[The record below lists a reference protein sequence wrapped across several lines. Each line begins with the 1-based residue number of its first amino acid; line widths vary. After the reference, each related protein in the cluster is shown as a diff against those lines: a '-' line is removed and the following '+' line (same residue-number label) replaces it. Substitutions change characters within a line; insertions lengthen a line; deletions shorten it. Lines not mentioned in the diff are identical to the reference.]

1 MRAAGKRYGAGM
13 NTLSLLL
20 LGLALLAVLG
30 GWALRWL
37 RHELTP
43 ERLAH
48 PAALAP
54 DAQWLR
60 IHSANDKQLA
70 AQWWPASDACGAVVL
85 MHGWGGNGSQLHA
98 AARALHAQGWSVLL
112 PDARCHGRSDDDS
125 FSSLPRF
132 AQDLSAS
139 VDWLRTAPQ
148 GASGQAVVLLGHSVG
163 AAAALLCATW
173 RNDLSAVISVS
184 AFAHPE
190 QVMRRWLAAYRVPFW
205 PLGWGVNRYIEHVIG
220 HRFDD
225 IAPLH
230 TIARLK
236 LPVLLIHGQ
245 QDEVVPL
252 MCAQQLQ
259 AAAPHAQT
267 LFCAGRHDGFD
278 DEVALYANTS
288 RWLQQAVNAPAP
300 TTGAGPH

>member
-1 MRAAGKRYGAGM
+1 M

-30 GWALRWL
+30 SWALGWL
-37 RHELTP
+37 RRELTP
-43 ERLAH
+43 ERLPH
-48 PAALAP
+48 VTVLAP
-54 DAQWLR
+54 EVQWVRL
-60 IHSANDKQLA
+60 HTANDKQVA

-139 VDWLRTAPQ
+139 VDWLRATPQQ

-173 RNDLSAVISVS
+173 RHDLSAVISVS

-190 QVMRRWLAAYRVPFW
+190 QVMRRWLAVYRVPFW
-205 PLGWGVNRYIEHVIG
+205 PLGWAVNRYIERVIG

-252 MCAQQLQ
+252 TCAQQLQ
-259 AAAPHAQT
+259 AAAPHADA

-278 DEVALYANTS
+278 DEAALHANTS
-288 RWLQQAVNAPAP
+288 RWLRQSVKAPSTAHAAAP
-300 TTGAGPH
+300 R